1 MAIDLTHLAT
11 TVGHHLKFINFEPI
25 YTQCID
31 GFLKLCYSHIV
42 IV

>member
-11 TVGHHLKFINFEPI
+11 TVGRHLKFINSKAI
-25 YTQCID
+25 YTQCHD

-42 IV
+42 FI